1 MILRALLALSTSVA
15 RPMGDHL
22 WQSTLFV
29 AMAGILA
36 VALRKNQARV
46 RYWIWLTASVKFLI
60 PFSLLIA
67 LGSHLA
73 KPRVS
78 TPAQVVVYSAVEDF
92 SQPFAGQQM
101 PVVYHSAPSAD
112 PVSLLHL
119 LPAMVVAVWL
129 VGIFVVLL
137 RWVIGWVRI
146 SLMVRKGASVGQGS
160 EVDTLRRLESS
171 LGVHKPTKLVVSRN
185 WMEPGIF
192 GIFRPVLIWPEGISQ
207 HLDDRHVEAILA
219 HEICHARRHDNLTAI
234 LHMLVEAVFWF
245 HPLVWWI
252 GARLEEERERAC
264 DEEISLLCNQP
275 HVYAESILRVCKFC
289 SESPLACVPGITG
302 ADLKKRIVQIMTDR
316 VARKLDLRSKLLLL
330 AAAAVV
336 VAAPLALGL
345 ARMPVIFGQVLK
357 ASGPRP
363 SFEVAS
369 IHVWKRPAPPPEVV
383 GDEQVIHQQ
392 TMKFSPGNGGGQT
405 SDHVHIIAPLGV
417 LVAQAYGLPPGSD
430 GRGDGRIVGGP
441 DWMTQDDEQYD
452 IQAKI
457 DEQEYTAIQKM
468 TAEQQREQVN
478 LMKQSLLADRFK
490 LKVHF
495 ETRELPAY
503 ALVVAKGGP
512 KLTAAKEGESTR
524 LSSTRQGPTTE
535 MSATGATPA
544 LFAESPLLSGGTG
557 SRTVLDQTGL
567 KGKYDFTLKWR
578 ANSGVAG
585 QEPSDEPALFTAIQ
599 EQLGLKLVPTK
610 GPVEVIVIDHIEKP
624 TVDGAE
630 VAPIPTLS
638 PLGDKGGAPGSVV
651 AKLLRATSAQI
662 PSNTGGVDFSS
673 YVQRIQSDIARNGAL
688 LAPSNASR
696 PPKSGIVAI
705 RFVLL
710 PDGRI
715 GAMKLEQSSGDT
727 DLDKAAWYA
736 ITSEGIFPPLPTAF
750 HGPQVELLL
759 KFFYS
764 TEVVEPSASVVPVA
778 TAQEK
783 AAGVAPAA
791 AAQLGGAVSAPV
803 LIRSVEP
810 EFTER
815 ARQAHA
821 SGVVLVN
828 LLVDEEGNP
837 RQVQT
842 LRGLGMGL
850 DQRAIEQSGVA
861 IADGLRREGCLIPA
875 TARAFTVTD
884 RGTE

>member
-336 VAAPLALGL
+336 VAAPLARGL

-673 YVQRIQSDIARNGAL
+673 YVQRIQFDIARNGAL

-715 GAMKLEQSSGDT
+715 GAMKLEQSSGT
-727 DLDKAAWYA
+727 R
-736 ITSEGIFPPLPTAF
+736 I
-750 HGPQVELLL
+750 
-759 KFFYS
+759 S
-764 TEVVEPSASVVPVA
+764 T
-778 TAQEK
+778 K
-783 AAGVAPAA
+783 
-791 AAQLGGAVSAPV
+791 
-803 LIRSVEP
+803 
-810 EFTER
+810 
-815 ARQAHA
+815 
-821 SGVVLVN
+821 
-828 LLVDEEGNP
+828 
-837 RQVQT
+837 
-842 LRGLGMGL
+842 LRGTRSRAKGSFRRCPPRFMG
-850 DQRAIEQSGVA
+850 
-861 IADGLRREGCLIPA
+861 RRWSCC
-875 TARAFTVTD
+875 
-884 RGTE
+884 